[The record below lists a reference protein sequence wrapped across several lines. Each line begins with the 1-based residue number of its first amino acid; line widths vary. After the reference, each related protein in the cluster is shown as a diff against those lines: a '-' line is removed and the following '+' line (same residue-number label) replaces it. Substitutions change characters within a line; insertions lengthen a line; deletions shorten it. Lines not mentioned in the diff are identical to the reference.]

1 MKKNKVDISYHFRE
15 KYKTDLHFENIHLR
29 ISTSPKNQRK
39 EKEWNRKVIISRHTL
54 CLSFE
59 YPIFLDAAA
68 FTDRIWRVGSR
79 FFTVS

>member
-1 MKKNKVDISYHFRE
+1 MSISFTTFEKNTKLTFTL
-15 KYKTDLHFENIHLR
+15 K
-29 ISTSPKNQRK
+29 ISTLEYRRLQKNQRM